1 MTCSA
6 LAAGDTLFGMS
17 QSEALIASIRQE
29 FPGFRIVDK
38 RASPLS
44 KLIHVALCVLTV
56 GGQRAFMSQYHT
68 VIGDTLYVPDAWRQ
82 SSDVDRAILLRHE
95 RIHLRQRRRYGFAG
109 MAFLYLIPF
118 FPIGLAYGRARLEW
132 EAYQETLRATAE
144 LLGLS
149 AARDPALRAKI
160 LDRFV
165 GPAYGWM
172 WPFRTQI
179 ERWYDAT
186 LEELARTAADGF
198 TPAALSGK

>member
-1 MTCSA
+1 
-6 LAAGDTLFGMS
+6 MS

-38 RASPLS
+38 RASLLS
-44 KLIHVALCVLTV
+44 KVIHVALCVLTV

-68 VIGDTLYVPDAWRQ
+68 VIGDTLYVPDAWSR

-149 AARDPALRAKI
+149 AARDPALREKI
-160 LDRFV
+160 LERFV

-186 LEELARTAADGF
+186 LEELGQRAADGF

>member
-1 MTCSA
+1 
-6 LAAGDTLFGMS
+6 MS

-38 RASPLS
+38 RASLLS
-44 KLIHVALCVLTV
+44 KVIHVALCVLTV

-68 VIGDTLYVPDAWRQ
+68 VIGDTLYVPDAWSR

-149 AARDPALRAKI
+149 AARDPALREKI
-160 LDRFV
+160 LERFV

-186 LEELARTAADGF
+186 LEELARRAADGF

>member
-1 MTCSA
+1 
-6 LAAGDTLFGMS
+6 MS

-38 RASPLS
+38 RASLLS
-44 KLIHVALCVLTV
+44 KVIHVALCVLTV

-68 VIGDTLYVPDAWRQ
+68 VIGDTLYVPDAWSQ

-149 AARDPALRAKI
+149 AARDPALREKI
-160 LDRFV
+160 LERFV

-186 LEELARTAADGF
+186 LEELGQRAADGF

>member
-1 MTCSA
+1 
-6 LAAGDTLFGMS
+6 MS

-38 RASPLS
+38 RASLLS

-68 VIGDTLYVPDAWRQ
+68 VIGDTLYVPDAWSR

-149 AARDPALRAKI
+149 AARDPALREKI
-160 LDRFV
+160 LERFV

-186 LEELARTAADGF
+186 LEELGQSAADGF